1 MSRTETSKSRHTE
14 IPNIHTQAIFTDKY
28 SRHKFNMDFFFKN
41 NNSLIGKIN
50 FLEEEMEIIKNKLFE
65 ENNDK
70 YL

>member
-14 IPNIHTQAIFTDKY
+14 IPNIHTQAILTDKY
-28 SRHKFNMDFFFKN
+28 SRHKFNMDFF
-41 NNSLIGKIN
+41 SKIIILSQAKFI